1 MFDYESLKLIWWV
14 LVGVLLIGFALTD
27 GFDLGAAALMPF
39 VGRTDNERR
48 VVINTIAPHWDGNQV
63 WLITAGGALFAA
75 WPLVYAAS
83 FSGFY
88 WAMLLVLFAL
98 FVRPVG
104 FDYRSKLE
112 NTRWRQ
118 TWDWGLFVG
127 GLVPSLVFGVA
138 FGNLLLGVPFQFDAD
153 LRVTYYGSFWQLLN
167 PFGLLAGVVSLSMLL
182 LHGATWLMMRTEA
195 DVARRSRRAA
205 QVTALVYLVA
215 FIGAGAWLWLGNIQ
229 GQVLQGALDTG
240 AALNPLGKQVAA
252 GNAGWMANYA
262 QYPLTKLAPLL
273 GILGAV
279 LALAAA
285 SGRKGGF
292 AFLARPGLQPDRVG
306 RRVQPY
312 DPGHHVRGGLYLRAD
327 HPRLHPVGLRE
338 DVGHGD
344 HRADRQQPPRPVLRR
359 THHVVL
365 HLDSRCAAGL
375 QLRHHQCPVAG
386 DHAEPRRGTGR

>member
-153 LRVTYYGSFWQLLN
+153 LRVSYHGSFWQLLN

-205 QVTALVYLVA
+205 QLTALVYLVA

-229 GQVLQGALDTG
+229 GQVIQGALDTG

-273 GILGAV
+273 GILGAA

-292 AFLARPGLQPDRVG
+292 AFLGSSLAIVG
-306 RRVQPY
+306 TLCTAGFALFPFIMPSSL
-312 DPGHHVRGGLYLRAD
+312 DPASSLTVWDAVSSRMTLGIMFVVACIFVPIILAYTLWGYAKMWGTVTTAQIDSNRHGLY
-327 HPRLHPVGLRE
+327 
-338 DVGHGD
+338 
-344 HRADRQQPPRPVLRR
+344 
-359 THHVVL
+359 
-365 HLDSRCAAGL
+365 
-375 QLRHHQCPVAG
+375 
-386 DHAEPRRGTGR
+386 